1 VFLDILSI
9 LTVVIKEKGNFLI
22 NEYSQLQIL
31 RFINDDTSQPKIAK
45 QSGYSVGKVN
55 FIIKALVKKGLVK
68 VENFTS
74 SHHKKKY
81 KYLLTDKGIK
91 EKITLTKKF
100 IKQKKSEYEALQKDL
115 KADTLKWGNTYDE
128 S

>member
-1 VFLDILSI
+1 M
-9 LTVVIKEKGNFLI
+9 I

-100 IKQKKSEYEALQKDL
+100 IKQKKAEYEALQKDL
-115 KADTLKWGNTYDE
+115 KADTLKWGNTYDK